1 MEEKILMAH
10 GDRITE
16 ISRKDWEEGLAA
28 VPGHVAAGLAFMTD
42 EHHRVRNFVV
52 RELPRVG
59 SPLTPEFIAGSL
71 SLTVARVK
79 VILDEL
85 EKHMTFLFR
94 NERGAVVW
102 AYPVTVDPTPHRIRF
117 GTGESL
123 YAA

>member
-28 VPGHVAAGLAFMTD
+28 VPEHVAAGLAFMTD

-59 SPLTPEFIAGSL
+59 SPLTPEFIARSL
-71 SLTVARVK
+71 SLIVAHVK
-79 VILDEL
+79 GLSWTNWKNI
-85 EKHMTFLFR
+85 
-94 NERGAVVW
+94 
-102 AYPVTVDPTPHRIRF
+102 
-117 GTGESL
+117 
-123 YAA
+123 